1 LIVGEVVTDEA
12 VMEVMVPLGNTAA
25 LAETAEIPPIANAAA
40 ATSATRLKLVF
51 EDIVFLSRKVEF
63 GTFPISA
70 RPEEFLPL
78 ITR

>member
-1 LIVGEVVTDEA
+1 VVKTPVGLVR
-12 VMEVMVPLGNTAA
+12 AA
-25 LAETAEIPPIANAAA
+25 ANADTAENPPIVNAAT

-51 EDIVFLSRKVEF
+51 VDIVFLSRKVEF